1 MIRGIFIIN
10 NYHHSNHSKYLLQY
24 HIVLVTKYRKPLF
37 NYFDNQIKQI
47 IERYG
52 IRTKVEIKIMES
64 DINHIHILLDTSPDI
79 NLKYWIINLK
89 KSVTVELYKDNC
101 NKQIL
106 SSYYFNKHKFFSSG
120 YFITSIG
127 NASESTINNYIENQ
141 G

>member
-1 MIRGIFIIN
+1 
-10 NYHHSNHSKYLLQY
+10 
-24 HIVLVTKYRKPLF
+24 
-37 NYFDNQIKQI
+37 
-47 IERYG
+47 
-52 IRTKVEIKIMES
+52 MES

-127 NASESTINNYIENQ
+127 NTSESTINNYIENQ